1 MYSFQIMCELLK
13 CVEKNI
19 NNFTF
24 CVGSG
29 EAEVVR
35 GGEGGGEGMWGVGY
49 NDFNNL
55 VTLTL

>member
-1 MYSFQIMCELLK
+1 MER
-13 CVEKNI
+13 KNI

-35 GGEGGGEGMWGVGY
+35 GGEGREGGGEVGSRVQR
-49 NDFNNL
+49 F
-55 VTLTL
+55 

>member
-1 MYSFQIMCELLK
+1 MYSFQIMCELK
-13 CVEKNI
+13 CGEKNI

-35 GGEGGGEGMWGVGY
+35 GGGGAEVGSE
-49 NDFNNL
+49 
-55 VTLTL
+55 